1 VETLIESSPYANGI
15 AASQLQFLQNPEDL
29 LKTFSEGT
37 KPRPIAIRLSGPA
50 ELETGLEGDASIKAA
65 HIDLFL
71 VADTDVLTDR
81 LWVQVQNFFGQ
92 QIASAWADNG
102 SLLTNM
108 VDYFAGSQDLIS
120 IRSRGKFTRPFEVV
134 QDLRREAESKY
145 LASAE
150 RLQLELSETERQLT
164 DLEAQKESEG
174 TLLLNAEQEA
184 ALARFQDEK
193 LRIRKELRDVR
204 HRLDQD
210 IEQLGTNLKLLNIL
224 LLPVLLTLTMAAWVW
239 VRLRRE

>member
-1 VETLIESSPYANGI
+1 
-15 AASQLQFLQNPEDL
+15 
-29 LKTFSEGT
+29 
-37 KPRPIAIRLSGPA
+37 
-50 ELETGLEGDASIKAA
+50 
-65 HIDLFL
+65 
-71 VADTDVLTDR
+71 
-81 LWVQVQNFFGQ
+81 
-92 QIASAWADNG
+92 
-102 SLLTNM
+102 M

-224 LLPVLLTLTMAAWVW
+224 LLPVLLTLMMAAWVW

>member
-1 VETLIESSPYANGI
+1 
-15 AASQLQFLQNPEDL
+15 
-29 LKTFSEGT
+29 
-37 KPRPIAIRLSGPA
+37 
-50 ELETGLEGDASIKAA
+50 
-65 HIDLFL
+65 
-71 VADTDVLTDR
+71 
-81 LWVQVQNFFGQ
+81 
-92 QIASAWADNG
+92 
-102 SLLTNM
+102 M

-150 RLQLELSETERQLT
+150 KLQLELSETERQLT

-174 TLLLNAEQEA
+174 VLLLNAEQEA

-210 IEQLGTNLKLLNIL
+210 IEQLGTHLKLLNIL
-224 LLPVLLTLTMAAWVW
+224 MLPVLLTLMMAAWVW
-239 VRLRRE
+239 IRLRRE